1 MKFNVKAL
9 RKAEADVRSIT
20 KYLYER
26 SPQGAAAWLDAY
38 RQARTRLA
46 SNADRCGQADEDEHF
61 DIDVKQALFKTRR
74 GRIYRMLFTIVGNEV
89 RILRIRGP
97 GQAPVVAQDLDSLSD
112 E

>member
-46 SNADRCGQADEDEHF
+46 SNADRCGQAEDDKSGTCEPARN
-61 DIDVKQALFKTRR
+61 VSAGRALEYRLKRVLIHVGPFVRR
-74 GRIYRMLFTIVGNEV
+74 QLCLPFVLPHQKMLP
-89 RILRIRGP
+89 L
-97 GQAPVVAQDLDSLSD
+97 
-112 E
+112 